1 MKRFNRLNLV
11 MLTCLFFVIF
21 LLSGCNSSGADKVSE
36 TGKIVTLRSLAV
48 TSDDQD
54 IAPGATLQFS
64 AEGTYSDNTTKD
76 LTSSV
81 VWESSDTDV
90 VTINNKGLATA
101 MAEGTA
107 TVTATSDDID
117 ISGSVQLTV
126 TATATPPLAPG
137 GFSASAGDGQVTLSW
152 DIVPEATSY
161 NIYWSVLPGITKT
174 TGTKIS
180 NVTSPYI
187 HSGRTNGTPYYYRV
201 TAANSYGESDESGQI
216 SATPSHS
223 TPPSPPATSAII
235 IDHTSTKLADIPL
248 ENINQAKTSLHI
260 AYGHTSHGSQI
271 VTGMSGLYS
280 WKGSLYAFNDGGTG
294 SALDLRDTPFSR
306 AYDLGNPDRTS
317 WASSTRTYLD
327 ANPDINVIIWS
338 WCGEVSWATQ
348 ADINTYLSL
357 MAGLET
363 DYPAVKFVY
372 MTGHLDGSGL
382 TENLHLRNEQIRKYC
397 RDNNKILYD
406 FEDIESYNPDGTY
419 FGDKI
424 PNDACDY
431 DSNSDG
437 TQDANWASQW
447 QNAHTQGVDWFDCS
461 AAHSQ
466 PLNGNL
472 KAYAAWWLWAR
483 LAGWS
488 GN

>member
-1 MKRFNRLNLV
+1 MKKFMRLNLV
-11 MLTCLFFVIF
+11 MLACLFFVFF
-21 LLSGCNSSGADKVSE
+21 LLSGCKTGSTDKLSE
-36 TGKIVTLRSLAV
+36 TGETVTLDSLSV
-48 TSDDQD
+48 TPEDKE
-54 IAPGATLQFS
+54 IAPGETLQFS
-64 AEGTYSDNTTKD
+64 AEGTYSDDTTKD

-81 VWESSDTDV
+81 VWESSDMDV
-90 VTINNKGLATA
+90 VTINSKGLATA
-101 MAEGTA
+101 VAEGTA
-107 TVTATSDDID
+107 TVTAISDD
-117 ISGSVQLTV
+117 ISGSVEMTV
-126 TATATPPLAPG
+126 TAAATPPLTPE

-152 DIVPEATSY
+152 DIVSEATSY
-161 NIYWSVLPGITKT
+161 NIYWSVSPGVTKT

-187 HSGRTNGTPYYYRV
+187 HSGRTNGTQYYYIV

-216 SATPSHS
+216 SKTPRY
-223 TPPSPPATSAII
+223 TAPSPPPATTAIFI
-235 IDHTSTKLADIPL
+235 NHTSTKLADIPA
-248 ENINQAKTSLHI
+248 ESINQAKTSLHI
-260 AYGHTSHGSQI
+260 AYGHTSHGSQL
-271 VTGMSGLYS
+271 VDGMTGLYN
-280 WKGSLYAFNDGGTG
+280 WKGSLYAFNNGGTG
-294 SALDLRDTPFSR
+294 DALDLRDTPFSG

-317 WASSTRTYLD
+317 WASATRTYLN
-327 ANPDINVIIWS
+327 ANPDINVVIWS
-338 WCGEVSWATQ
+338 WCGQVSSATE

-357 MAGLET
+357 MSGLET
-363 DYPAVKFVY
+363 DYPGVKFVY
-372 MTGHLDGSGL
+372 MTGHLDGNGL
-382 TENLHLRNEQIRKYC
+382 TENLHLRNEQIRNYC

-431 DSNSDG
+431 DSNNDG
-437 TQDANWASQW
+437 TQDANWAIQW
-447 QNAHTQGVDWFDCS
+447 QNAHTLGVDWFDCS